1 MVDIDQVRLNMNSE
15 SIGALKYI
23 LALVM
28 YGIAL
33 DLSIHDFKM
42 IAKNPKGIIAGFLGQ
57 FLVLPFLTYVVLYFI
72 ELKPSIALG
81 MILVSACPGGNV
93 SNFMTSLAKG
103 NVALSVG
110 LTAIATLVA
119 IFLTPFNLLFYGKLL
134 HYTAPLIT
142 EISINKWEMFES
154 VIFMLGLPLVLG
166 MLTRQYFYQ
175 FALKVGT
182 WIKRFS
188 LLFLIVFILGA
199 LGANWS
205 NFKVT
210 ISTIVG
216 VVFLHNAIA
225 LFSGYIT
232 AVLFRCTEEDK
243 RCITIEVGIQ
253 NSGLA
258 LALVFQFFQGLG
270 GMAMI
275 AAWWGIWHVV
285 SGLTVVQIWRFFD
298 RKKEINKVLA

>member
-33 DLSIHDFKM
+33 DLSIQDFKM
-42 IAKNPKGIIAGFLGQ
+42 VARNPKGIIAGVLGQ
-57 FLVLPFLTYVVLYFI
+57 FLMLPFLTFVVLYFI

-93 SNFMTSLAKG
+93 SNFITSLAKG

-110 LTAIATLVA
+110 LTAIATLLA
-119 IFLTPFNLLFYGKLL
+119 IVMTPFNLLFYGKLL

-142 EISINKWEMFES
+142 EIKINKLEMFES
-154 VIFMLGLPLVLG
+154 VVFMLGLPLVLG
-166 MLTRQYFYQ
+166 MFTRHYFYK
-175 FALKVGT
+175 FSILVGT

-199 LGANWS
+199 LVANWA
-205 NFKVT
+205 NFKVS
-210 ISTIVG
+210 ISTIIG
-216 VVFLHNAIA
+216 VVFLHNFIA
-225 LFSGYIT
+225 LFSGYLT
-232 AVLFRCTEEDK
+232 AVLFKCSEEDK

-270 GMAMI
+270 GMALI
-275 AAWWGIWHVV
+275 SAWWGIWHVV
-285 SGLTVVQIWRFFD
+285 SGLTVVKIWRTLD
-298 RKKEINKVLA
+298 KRKEMKKAVV